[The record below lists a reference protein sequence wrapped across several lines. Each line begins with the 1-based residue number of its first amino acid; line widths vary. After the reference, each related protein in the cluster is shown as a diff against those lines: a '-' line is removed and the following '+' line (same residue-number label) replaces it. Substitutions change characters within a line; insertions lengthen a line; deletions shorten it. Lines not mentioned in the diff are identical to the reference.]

1 MELRKSHEGAVP
13 REIRQGSYGYR
24 VLRDVLTCGEMRY
37 TTLRLYARDG
47 VAVKNVQKA
56 INRLID
62 KGLLKVVGAGK
73 TKALRY
79 VYNAENNRLVVAL
92 YGDGILDRLLS
103 ATNDLHYTT
112 SSRTYQDKQQRRWRM
127 GEVCAMLD
135 SVGCPMWRSGAL
147 PNRLTAYSSTE
158 IRQACGDTNLAANS
172 RVAAELISEA
182 AAYAVYSIGPTLQR
196 WNREA
201 ERRGKRAIEL
211 AAMHRGEQHRV
222 SDAVC
227 FYSKE
232 SIPAE
237 YIRGH
242 GRIKGTVKYK
252 CIGIHNT
259 ADVYRSFHLIPL
271 NIHGKAMLKLLS
283 VPNLKDVL
291 CDMFSLTNA
300 AYGQMP
306 LVCHGYNN
314 GSAVFF
320 AITGDM
326 NGLYSFLTGYL
337 MGLSK
342 IVVCWNWQKAMLEK
356 FIAEQGFEVTIWD
369 YESQN
374 LIQEIQ
380 RRTSVWKK

>member
-1 MELRKSHEGAVP
+1 MELNKSHEGAVP

-62 KGLLKVVGAGK
+62 KGLLKVVGTGK

-79 VYNAENNRLVVAL
+79 VYNAENNRLITAV
-92 YGDGILDRLLS
+92 YGDGILDRLMA

-135 SVGCPMWRSGAL
+135 SLGCPLWRSGAPSSGL
-147 PNRLTAYSSTE
+147 ATYSSTE

-172 RVAAELISEA
+172 RMAAELISEA

-196 WNREA
+196 WNKEA

-211 AAMHRGEQHRV
+211 AAMQRGERHQV
-222 SDAVC
+222 SDAIC
-227 FYSKE
+227 FYAKE
-232 SIPAE
+232 AIPSE

-242 GRIKGTVKYK
+242 SRIKGTVKHK

-259 ADVYRSFHLIPL
+259 ADVYRHFHLLPL
-271 NIHGKAMLKLLS
+271 NALGKSMLRLLCM
-283 VPNLKDVL
+283 PTLIDTL
-291 CDMFSLTNA
+291 CDMFTLTPA
-300 AYGQMP
+300 AHGQMP
-306 LVCHGYNN
+306 LVCHGYNGN
-314 GSAVFF
+314 SAVFF
-320 AITGDM
+320 TLTGDM
-326 NGLYSFLTGYL
+326 NGLHRFLMGYA

-342 IVVCWNWQKAMLEK
+342 IVVCWDWQKDMVER
-356 FIAEQGFEVTIWD
+356 FIAEQGFEVTLWD
-369 YESQN
+369 YESQS

-380 RRTSVWKK
+380 RRTEK

>member
-13 REIRQGSYGYR
+13 REIRQWSYGYR

-37 TTLRLYARDG
+37 TTLRLYANEG

-56 INRLID
+56 IGRLID
-62 KGLLKVVGAGK
+62 KGVLKIVGVGK

-92 YGDGILDRLLS
+92 YGDGILDRLMS

-182 AAYAVYSIGPTLQR
+182 AAYAVYSIGPTLQK
-196 WNREA
+196 WNKEA

-211 AAMHRGEQHRV
+211 AAMQRGERHQS

-227 FYSKE
+227 FYSKA

-242 GRIKGTVKYK
+242 SRIKGTVKHK
-252 CIGIHNT
+252 CIGVHNT
-259 ADVYRSFHLIPL
+259 TDVYRRFHLLPL
-271 NIHGKAMLKLLS
+271 NAHGKAMLKLLCM
-283 VPNLKDVL
+283 PDLTDIL
-291 CDMFSLTNA
+291 CDMFTLTPA
-300 AYGQMP
+300 AHGQMP
-306 LVCHGYNN
+306 LVCHGYNSN
-314 GSAVFF
+314 STVFF
-320 AITGDM
+320 AITGDL
-326 NGLYSFLTGYL
+326 NGLYRFLTGYS
-337 MGLSK
+337 MGLGK
-342 IVVCWNWQKAMLEK
+342 IVVCCDWQKEMIDK
-356 FIAEQGFEVTIWD
+356 FIAEQGLDATIWD
-369 YESQN
+369 YQTKDLLN
-374 LIQEIQ
+374 EIE
-380 RRTSVWKK
+380 RRNTL